1 MNKIV
6 KSVINSITGIT
17 YRNDTGK
24 IKVREYAGGEEMYIG
39 QGATLSEALVK
50 LSGNHWIGVGKG
62 KLGFIYR
69 IIDTKNRM
77 AYIGRKQY
85 KYYDK
90 GTQSYSKQ
98 TDWESYCGSCIPL
111 REAYEQRPQDFLFY
125 KVLECDNRDE
135 LGYSEH
141 MLIRSIFE
149 NRLVTGEYEYYNRVI
164 PKLFMGQVEGCT
176 DEFKEVVSDIS
187 ERL

>member
-1 MNKIV
+1 MNKLI
-6 KSVINSITGIT
+6 KDVITGITGIT
-17 YRNDTGK
+17 YRNDTDK
-24 IKVREYAGGEEMYIG
+24 IKVREYHDGEEIYIG
-39 QGATLSEALVK
+39 QGETLSEALVK

-69 IIDTKNRM
+69 IIDTHKRK
-77 AYIGRKQY
+77 AYLGRKQY

-90 GTQSYSKQ
+90 ATQSYSKD
-98 TDWESYCGSCIPL
+98 TAWEAYCGSCIPL
-111 REAYEQRPQDFLFY
+111 IKEYEERPKDFLFY

-135 LGYSEH
+135 LGYAEH
-141 MLIRSIFE
+141 MLIRGIFE

-176 DEFKEVVSDIS
+176 DTFKGEVADIA
-187 ERL
+187 EGL